1 MIFVLVIDPKMFSSF
16 SKFISQPRLSLS
28 LIKQQYLFAST
39 SSSRST
45 GDTYEND
52 KKDIHKPKI
61 DASHQSGTKSE
72 QERTIWENKE
82 HMQGFSSDAQI
93 RQERIPRDEK
103 KNMKTKTSNK

>member
-16 SKFISQPRLSLS
+16 SKFISRPRLSLS

-82 HMQGFSSDAQI
+82 QGFSSDVQT
-93 RQERIPRDEK
+93 RQERIPPDEK